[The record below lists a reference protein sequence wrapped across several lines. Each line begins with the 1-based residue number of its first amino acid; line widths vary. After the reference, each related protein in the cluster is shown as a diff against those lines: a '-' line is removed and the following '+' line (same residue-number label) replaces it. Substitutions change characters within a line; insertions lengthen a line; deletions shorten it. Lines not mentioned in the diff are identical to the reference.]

1 MRTTSKNL
9 KKIFLNRLQE
19 VDNDAIN
26 NQSMDRGIRHLRKR
40 YWKEF
45 DEIWVQYNNKQ
56 ATFKQWD
63 KLLDKWLRSEEL

>member
-56 ATFKQWD
+56 ATFEQWD

>member
-56 ATFKQWD
+56 ATFEQWD
-63 KLLDKWLRSEEL
+63 TLLEKWLRSEEL